1 MLGSARLVKHLKRT
15 SGSSKAT
22 LSKRANATQ
31 AQRTL
36 EGKTAIVTGSTSG
49 IGLAV
54 AKKLAGQ
61 GANVTLNGFGNKS
74 EIQDLVS
81 KISQEFKVKATYHG
95 ADISKPSEI
104 RDLIAHTTKEFGA
117 VDILVNNAGIQ
128 HVAPVDAFPEDR
140 WDAIMA
146 INLSAVFHGIKAVLP
161 GMKSRGWGRI
171 VNVSSVHGLVAS
183 ANKSAYVAA
192 KHGVVGLTKAVA
204 LETAGSGVTINT
216 VCPGWVLTPLVQ
228 AQIEAKATKE
238 GISIEEAHIS
248 LVGEKMPSKQFV
260 ESDFI
265 GDTVLFFCSP
275 AAKQLTGTS
284 LPVDGGWT
292 SQ

>member
-1 MLGSARLVKHLKRT
+1 
-15 SGSSKAT
+15 
-22 LSKRANATQ
+22 
-31 AQRTL
+31 
-36 EGKTAIVTGSTSG
+36 
-49 IGLAV
+49 
-54 AKKLAGQ
+54 
-61 GANVTLNGFGNKS
+61 
-74 EIQDLVS
+74 
-81 KISQEFKVKATYHG
+81 
-95 ADISKPSEI
+95 
-104 RDLIAHTTKEFGA
+104 
-117 VDILVNNAGIQ
+117 VNNAGIQ
-128 HVAPVDAFPEDR
+128 HVAPVDQFPEEK

-183 ANKSAYVAA
+183 VNKSAYVAA

-228 AQIEAKATKE
+228 AQIEAKAKRE
-238 GISIEEAHIS
+238 GISIEDANVS

-260 ESDFI
+260 HADFI

>member
-1 MLGSARLVKHLKRT
+1 
-15 SGSSKAT
+15 
-22 LSKRANATQ
+22 
-31 AQRTL
+31 
-36 EGKTAIVTGSTSG
+36 
-49 IGLAV
+49 
-54 AKKLAGQ
+54 
-61 GANVTLNGFGNKS
+61 
-74 EIQDLVS
+74 
-81 KISQEFKVKATYHG
+81 
-95 ADISKPSEI
+95 
-104 RDLIAHTTKEFGA
+104 
-117 VDILVNNAGIQ
+117 LVNNAGIQ
-128 HVAPVDAFPEDR
+128 YVSPVDAFPEEK

-192 KHGVVGLTKAVA
+192 KHGVVGLAKAVA

-216 VCPGWVLTPLVQ
+216 VCPGWVNTPLVQ
-228 AQIEAKATKE
+228 AQIEAMATTKN
-238 GISIEEAHIS
+238 ISLEEANAA

-265 GDTVLFFCSP
+265 GDTVLFYCSP
-275 AAKQLTGTS
+275 AAKQLTGTA

-292 SQ
+292 AQ